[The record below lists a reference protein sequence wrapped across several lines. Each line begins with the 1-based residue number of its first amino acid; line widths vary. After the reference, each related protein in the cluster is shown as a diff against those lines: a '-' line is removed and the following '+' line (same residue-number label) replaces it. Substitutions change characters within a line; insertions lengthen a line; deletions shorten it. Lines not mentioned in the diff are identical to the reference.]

1 MKSNY
6 LIKYNIK
13 YKTLTFIRTSVDHL
27 YPLHNTCNNLL
38 NCSNDSK
45 TCFSDNTFSPQWLV
59 EDALAI
65 TSNRK
70 DIPSRSNKYSV

>member
-1 MKSNY
+1 MKANY

-38 NCSNDSK
+38 KVPMTQKHASL
-45 TCFSDNTFSPQWLV
+45 TTLLV
-59 EDALAI
+59 P
-65 TSNRK
+65 NG
-70 DIPSRSNKYSV
+70 